1 MKETTI
7 SIKVTNVS
15 YVKLFNDGG
24 VVADNIKL
32 VGSYSIRSAEK
43 FINEGKSFVDLA
55 NTKSI
60 KVIEVVKGVEKYA
73 VDSNKLYNFILS
85 EGLEN
90 EC

>member
-15 YVKLFNDGG
+15 YVKLFNDDG

-43 FINEGKSFVDLA
+43 FINEGKSFVDLT
-55 NTKSI
+55 NTKTI

-73 VDSNKLYNFILS
+73 VDSDKIYKFILS
-85 EGLEN
+85 ECLEN